1 MTEKCE
7 FLLVFAFMLVK
18 FVRSFLV
25 CFVFFLNDAY
35 SNLNYYEAVS
45 WKDWKQS
52 NRISDWLKSTL
63 TAVKIFQGDSLKK
76 KSYVTISPLVF
87 RLEYV
92 NT

>member
-45 WKDWKQS
+45 
-52 NRISDWLKSTL
+52 
-63 TAVKIFQGDSLKK
+63 
-76 KSYVTISPLVF
+76 
-87 RLEYV
+87 
-92 NT
+92 